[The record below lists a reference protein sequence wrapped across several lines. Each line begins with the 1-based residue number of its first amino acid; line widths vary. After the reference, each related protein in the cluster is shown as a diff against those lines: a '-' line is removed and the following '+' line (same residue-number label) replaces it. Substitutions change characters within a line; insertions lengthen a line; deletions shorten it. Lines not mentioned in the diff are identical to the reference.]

1 MSVFDCSSRRGSSP
15 LNTET
20 VPITPDSTTSQRNS
34 SQWESSSSPPI
45 NTRQFESSYLD
56 YLQVA
61 HASIEECITA
71 CRNWSS
77 QYGAGELQ
85 TLSSISSPSSS
96 APSDPFSS
104 SDAPDPDSGGDA
116 GSRELHTPSETTSLV
131 CDETSESFG
140 PAVPV
145 CKRHEDLLSFLIQ
158 LNRVQLQ
165 EGSEE
170 SEDIVSEFDLLLS
183 DAKYRA
189 FSEPDAVSE
198 NARWKNGLEP
208 VQMNSGDFHDNG
220 ASDGRVAASE
230 AVVQSRDVKNEVT
243 SVGVDLPSKGNK
255 LIGSALQ
262 SGGFTKRYEGLTGS
276 PTIGELCSTN
286 AECFVAGH
294 LG

>member
-1 MSVFDCSSRRGSSP
+1 M
-15 LNTET
+15 
-20 VPITPDSTTSQRNS
+20 
-34 SQWESSSSPPI
+34 
-45 NTRQFESSYLD
+45 
-56 YLQVA
+56 
-61 HASIEECITA
+61 
-71 CRNWSS
+71 
-77 QYGAGELQ
+77 
-85 TLSSISSPSSS
+85 
-96 APSDPFSS
+96 
-104 SDAPDPDSGGDA
+104 
-116 GSRELHTPSETTSLV
+116 
-131 CDETSESFG
+131 
-140 PAVPV
+140 
-145 CKRHEDLLSFLIQ
+145 
-158 LNRVQLQ
+158 
-165 EGSEE
+165 
-170 SEDIVSEFDLLLS
+170 SEFDLLLS

-255 LIGSALQ
+255 LTGSALQ